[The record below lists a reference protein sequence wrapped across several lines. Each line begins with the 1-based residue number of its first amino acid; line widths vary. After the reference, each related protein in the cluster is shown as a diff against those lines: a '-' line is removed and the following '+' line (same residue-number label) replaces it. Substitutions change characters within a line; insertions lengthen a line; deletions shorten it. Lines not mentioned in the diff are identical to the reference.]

1 MPSEIVPATAGR
13 LDGRC
18 ADGFGRVGGVGG
30 LFAGRLDV
38 VTADPADGT
47 PGVPGFVSGLFAG
60 RLDAVTALCE
70 TFIGGFPELELLGRG
85 AGTSTGFG
93 ATFGATF
100 ATCFPAGFV
109 GALVFV
115 AALVTGFTVA
125 FAAGFGV
132 AFDGDFGAAF
142 DFGCGFGEPM
152 SREKIPFF
160 SAMRRHK
167 ACEVGDAAAVA
178 PLVVVP
184 GDDLREGAVQH
195 HGARRVND

>member
-1 MPSEIVPATAGR
+1 M
-13 LDGRC
+13 
-18 ADGFGRVGGVGG
+18 
-30 LFAGRLDV
+30 

-85 AGTSTGFG
+85 AGGTSTGFG
-93 ATFGATF
+93 ATF
-100 ATCFPAGFV
+100 ATCFTAG
-109 GALVFV
+109 FV
-115 AALVTGFTVA
+115 AALETGFTVD
-125 FAAGFGV
+125 FAAG
-132 AFDGDFGAAF
+132 FDGDFGAAF

-152 SREKIPFF
+152 SREKMPFF

>member
-1 MPSEIVPATAGR
+1 M
-13 LDGRC
+13 
-18 ADGFGRVGGVGG
+18 
-30 LFAGRLDV
+30 

-85 AGTSTGFG
+85 AGGTSTGFG

-100 ATCFPAGFV
+100 ATCFTAG
-109 GALVFV
+109 FV
-115 AALVTGFTVA
+115 AALATGFTVD
-125 FAAGFGV
+125 FAAG
-132 AFDGDFGAAF
+132 FDGDFGAAF

-152 SREKIPFF
+152 SREKMPFF

-178 PLVVVP
+178 PL
-184 GDDLREGAVQH
+184 
-195 HGARRVND
+195 

>member
-1 MPSEIVPATAGR
+1 
-13 LDGRC
+13 
-18 ADGFGRVGGVGG
+18 
-30 LFAGRLDV
+30 V
-38 VTADPADGT
+38 VTAEPADGT

-85 AGTSTGFG
+85 AGTSMGLVT
-93 ATFGATF
+93 TFGATF
-100 ATCFPAGFV
+100 ATCFTAGFV
-109 GALVFV
+109 AALVFV
-115 AALVTGFTVA
+115 AALATGFTVD
-125 FAAGFGV
+125 FAAG
-132 AFDGDFGAAF
+132 FDGDFGAAF
-142 DFGCGFGEPM
+142 DFCCGFGEPM

-178 PLVVVP
+178 PLVVIP

-195 HGARRVND
+195 HGARGVND

>member
-1 MPSEIVPATAGR
+1 
-13 LDGRC
+13 
-18 ADGFGRVGGVGG
+18 
-30 LFAGRLDV
+30 
-38 VTADPADGT
+38 
-47 PGVPGFVSGLFAG
+47 
-60 RLDAVTALCE
+60 
-70 TFIGGFPELELLGRG
+70 
-85 AGTSTGFG
+85 STGLG

-100 ATCFPAGFV
+100 ATCFTAG
-109 GALVFV
+109 FV
-115 AALVTGFTVA
+115 AALAPDFTA
-125 FAAGFGV
+125 GFAAGFGV
-132 AFDGDFGAAF
+132 TFDGDFGAAF